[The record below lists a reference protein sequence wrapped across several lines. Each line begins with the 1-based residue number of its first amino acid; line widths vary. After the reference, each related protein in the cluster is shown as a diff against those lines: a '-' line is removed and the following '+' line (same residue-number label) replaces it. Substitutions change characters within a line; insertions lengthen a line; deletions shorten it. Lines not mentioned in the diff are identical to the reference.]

1 MFSRID
7 RALVAL
13 VGAVALAAL
22 VGLCCNCS
30 QLDLEGGGGPPSL
43 RPQLDAGAATP
54 VECDEMGLEWIAT
67 GYCRSPGPRPPL
79 VIHVWNDA
87 GAEVR

>member
-1 MFSRID
+1 MVSRID

-13 VGAVALAAL
+13 VGAVALAAI
-22 VGLCCNCS
+22 VGLSCA
-30 QLDLEGGGGPPSL
+30 QLGELDGGSGPPT
-43 RPQLDAGAATP
+43 RPRLDAAAATP
-54 VECDEMGLEWIAT
+54 AECDEMGLEWIST